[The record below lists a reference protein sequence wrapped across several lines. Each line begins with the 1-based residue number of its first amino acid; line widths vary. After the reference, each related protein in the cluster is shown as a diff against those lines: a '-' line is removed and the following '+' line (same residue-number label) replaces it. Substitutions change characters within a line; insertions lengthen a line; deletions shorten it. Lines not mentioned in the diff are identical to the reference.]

1 MDEIMN
7 HLEKAYDMLSQISVS
22 GNNVDRMAMAKQELR
37 TAFQMLDVMKNQQG
51 KEETDGQDH

>member
-51 KEETDGQDH
+51 KEETDGHDH